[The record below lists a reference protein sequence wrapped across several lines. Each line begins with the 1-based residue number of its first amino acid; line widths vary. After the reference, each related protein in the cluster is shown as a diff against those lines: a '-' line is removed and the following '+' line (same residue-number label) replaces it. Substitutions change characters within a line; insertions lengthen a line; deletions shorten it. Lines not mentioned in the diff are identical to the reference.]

1 MVSINYA
8 FREVS
13 CKIVYYGPGL
23 SGKTTNLQY
32 VHKKVP
38 TQVRGEL
45 ISLATDTDRT
55 LFFDF
60 LPLNLGAIQGF
71 STKFQLYTV
80 PGQVFYNATRKLV
93 LRGVDGLV
101 FVADS
106 QLSKMDENKES
117 LNNLIENLKG
127 YGYQLEEIPFIIQYN
142 KRDLPEVAALEQLQD
157 ALNHWGVPYYEAVA
171 VKGIGVFDTLK
182 GICKMVI
189 ENLKSKTTIAPQ
201 IETQPK
207 PAAPTFAA
215 VPTGAPAASA
225 TSGVPGSVPLGKEI
239 DTTEV
244 IPSQVRQK
252 LEPVQAHL
260 TEAYLSARA
269 APKTVPQPEESRPEK
284 AFEFK
289 TPATPTPEPKP
300 VKPPARPTKLDWAP
314 VTGRSDKLDKVEKT
328 KTKKRNIFVRFIKFL
343 WGA

>member
-106 QLSKMDENKES
+106 QLSKMEENKES
-117 LNNLIENLKG
+117 LNNLLENLKS
-127 YGYQLEEIPFIIQYN
+127 YGYQIEEIPMILQYN
-142 KRDLPEVAALEQLQD
+142 KRDLPEMATIEQLQD
-157 ALNHWGVPYYEAVA
+157 ALNHWNVPYYEAVA
-171 VKGIGVFDTLK
+171 FKGIGVFDTLK
-182 GICKMVI
+182 GICKLVI
-189 ENLKSKTTIAPQ
+189 ENLKSKTQISPQ
-201 IETQPK
+201 PV
-207 PAAPTFAA
+207 AAAGPVPEPAA
-215 VPTGAPAASA
+215 VPRATPIAPLSR
-225 TSGVPGSVPLGKEI
+225 EI

-244 IPSQVRQK
+244 IPSQVRQR
-252 LEPVQAHL
+252 LEPVG
-260 TEAYLSARA
+260 TMVSAPGPAAAEPKISPSMTQPKFERA
-269 APKTVPQPEESRPEK
+269 PEFRPRFKPEITAPKPKPTPAELQWKPVIGRPER
-284 AFEFK
+284 
-289 TPATPTPEPKP
+289 PAAKEAPKP
-300 VKPPARPTKLDWAP
+300 
-314 VTGRSDKLDKVEKT
+314 
-328 KTKKRNIFVRFIKFL
+328 KKKNWLFRFIKYLF
-343 WGA
+343 GA

>member
-32 VHKKVP
+32 IHKKVP

-71 STKFQLYTV
+71 TTKFQLYTV

-93 LRGVDGLV
+93 LRGVDGIV

-106 QLSKMDENKES
+106 QLSKMEENKES
-117 LNNLIENLKG
+117 LNNLLENLKE
-127 YGYQLEEIPFIIQYN
+127 YGYQIEEIPLAIQYN
-142 KRDLPEVAALEQLQD
+142 KRDLPEAATVEQLQD
-157 ALNHWGVPYYEAVA
+157 ALNHWGATYYEVVA

-182 GICKMVI
+182 GICKLVI
-189 ENLKSKTTIAPQ
+189 ENLKAKTQ
-201 IETQPK
+201 ITPPVESQPSSVATAV
-207 PAAPTFAA
+207 PAAAIP
-215 VPTGAPAASA
+215 AP
-225 TSGVPGSVPLGKEI
+225 GKSVPLGREI

-244 IPSQVRQK
+244 IPSQIRERYQPSRISTAQPVMTIRPDQK
-252 LEPVQAHL
+252 VSIGPAQPQIQRVSEL
-260 TEAYLSARA
+260 
-269 APKTVPQPEESRPEK
+269 KT
-284 AFEFK
+284 
-289 TPATPTPEPKP
+289 P
-300 VKPPARPTKLDWAP
+300 VKPEVTIPAAKPQISKPDLEWKPVLGRPERP
-314 VTGRSDKLDKVEKT
+314 
-328 KTKKRNIFVRFIKFL
+328 KKEESTQSKKQSILVRFLKFL
-343 WGA
+343 IEA

>member
-93 LRGVDGLV
+93 LRGVDGIV

-106 QLSKMDENKES
+106 QLSKMEENKES
-117 LNNLIENLKG
+117 LKNLLENLKS
-127 YGYQLEEIPFIIQYN
+127 YGYQIEEIPLILQYN
-142 KRDLPEVAALEQLQD
+142 KRDLPEIASLEQLQD
-157 ALNHWGVPYYEAVA
+157 ALNQWNAPYYEAVA
-171 VKGIGVFDTLK
+171 FQGIGVFDTLK
-182 GICKMVI
+182 GICKLVI
-189 ENLKSKTTIAPQ
+189 ENLKSKSISSQPESQPASVTAPRP
-201 IETQPK
+201 QP
-207 PAAPTFAA
+207 P
-215 VPTGAPAASA
+215 VAASV
-225 TSGVPGSVPLGKEI
+225 SLGREI

-244 IPSQVRQK
+244 IPSQVRQR
-252 LEPVQAHL
+252 LEPVMASASGARP
-260 TEAYLSARA
+260 EFLSQS
-269 APKTVPQPEESRPEK
+269 KTGTPAPQPKFEKGPDFSPGFKPEASALK
-284 AFEFK
+284 
-289 TPATPTPEPKP
+289 PKP
-300 VKPPARPTKLDWAP
+300 APTDLQWKPVL
-314 VTGRSDKLDKVEKT
+314 GRSERPVPKEVSPP
-328 KTKKRNIFVRFIKFL
+328 KKQGIIRRFFKFL
-343 WGA
+343 FRR